1 MGSQDKKNLTRR
13 PLSVRAKLQIT
24 IIVTSAFA
32 VFIAALMF
40 AAFEFF
46 SYRSNK
52 VSEVTTLAGILAAN
66 TAAAAAFGDQIAALE
81 DLSTLER
88 IPEVIAAGLITEGSL
103 FTVTY
108 TNPEYGRSADQFLE
122 LQTWQSNF
130 DAGAQTRMDSDYFVV
145 AVPVEIDDEQIGEL
159 RIAYSLSELFDRLFN
174 YLGTGAAVTLVCIFV
189 AFLFSIPLAKLISRP
204 VSRLATAMANV
215 TEKQD
220 YSSRVVRTS
229 DDEFGFLID
238 RFNDMLGEIK
248 ARDSNMENLVS
259 ELTYAKEVAESANVA
274 KSQFLANMSH
284 ELRTPLNA
292 IIGLSQLHQED
303 LADGIPLEPEQTK
316 KDVDQVLAQAYHL
329 LNLINEVLDLSK
341 VEAGRIDL
349 DYATLELRPLIDQ
362 VVATCKTVAD
372 KRGNT
377 IDVTWSTN
385 VESILADSTRLQQC
399 LLNLVGNACKFTE
412 NGSVSIR
419 VEDGNEDFIDIRVQD
434 TGIGLSAEQIR
445 KLFDPFVQA
454 DASITREYGGTGL
467 GLTITRRLARAMGG
481 DVTVT
486 SELGVGSTFMLSLPK
501 SPADAPDLAAVG
513 RDDALL

>member
-1 MGSQDKKNLTRR
+1 MAGPKSKAQQTK

-24 IIVTSAFA
+24 IIVTSGLA
-32 VFIAALMF
+32 VFVAALMF

-52 VSEVTTLAGILAAN
+52 VSEVTTLAGILSAN
-66 TAAAAAFGDQIAALE
+66 TAAAVAFGDQIAALE

-88 IPEVIAAGLITEGSL
+88 IPDVISAGLTDNESPFI
-103 FTVTY
+103 VTY
-108 TNPEYGRSADQFLE
+108 NNPFHGRNADDFLKFDS
-122 LQTWQSNF
+122 WQPDMTSG
-130 DAGAQTRMDSDYFVV
+130 DQSLMEADYFVV
-145 AVPVEIDDEQIGEL
+145 AVPVVIDEEQIGQL

-174 YLGTGAAVTLVCIFV
+174 YLQTGAAVTLVCIFV
-189 AFLFSIPLAKLISRP
+189 AFLFSIPLAGLVSRP
-204 VSRLATAMANV
+204 VSMLATAMANV
-215 TEKQD
+215 AEKQD
-220 YSSRVVRTS
+220 YSSRVQRTS
-229 DDEFGFLID
+229 NDEFGFLID
-238 RFNDMLGEIK
+238 RFNDMLQEIQT
-248 ARDSNMENLVS
+248 RDSDMENLVS
-259 ELTYAKEVAESANVA
+259 EVTYAKEVAESANVA

-303 LADGIPLEPEQTK
+303 LDEGIPLEPEQTK
-316 KDVDQVLAQAYHL
+316 KDVDQVLSQAYHL

-349 DYATLELRPLIDQ
+349 DYATLELEPLIEQ
-362 VVATCKTVAD
+362 VVATCQSVAD

-377 IDVTWSTN
+377 IEVKWTDSPN
-385 VESILADSTRLQQC
+385 SMIADATRVRQC

-412 NGSVSIR
+412 DGSVEII
-419 VEDGNEDFIDIRVQD
+419 VEQDPKEFIHIHVND
-434 TGIGLSAEQIR
+434 TGIGLSKEQVR

-481 DVTVT
+481 DVSVK
-486 SELGVGSTFMLSLPK
+486 SEPGEGSTFTLSLPQT
-501 SPADAPDLAAVG
+501 PADAPDLAEQKQEG
-513 RDDALL
+513 

>member
-1 MGSQDKKNLTRR
+1 MAKQNANRGSTKK
-13 PLSVRAKLQIT
+13 PLSVRAKLQVT

-32 VFIAALMF
+32 VFVAALMF

-52 VSEVTTLAGILAAN
+52 VSEVTTIAGILAAN

-81 DLSTLER
+81 DLSTLES
-88 IPEVIAAGLITEGSL
+88 IPDVISAGLITEGSL
-103 FTVTY
+103 FVVTY
-108 TNPEYGRSADQFLE
+108 SNPEYGANADQFLE
-122 LQTWQSNF
+122 LQSWKPDVT
-130 DAGAQTRMDSDYFVV
+130 AGDQARMESDYFIV
-145 AVPVEIDDEQIGEL
+145 AVPVQIDGEQIGEL
-159 RIAYSLSELFDRLFN
+159 RIAYSLSELFDRLLN

-189 AFLFSIPLAKLISRP
+189 AFLFSIPLAGLVTRP
-204 VSRLATAMANV
+204 VSMLASAMANV
-215 TEKQD
+215 AEKQD
-220 YSSRVVRTS
+220 YASRVKRTS
-229 DDEFGFLID
+229 NDEFGFLID

-248 ARDSNMENLVS
+248 TRDSNMENLVS

-303 LADGIPLEPEQTK
+303 LDEGIPLEPEQTK
-316 KDVDQVLAQAYHL
+316 KDVDQVLSQAYHL

-349 DYATLELRPLIDQ
+349 DYATLELAPLIDQ
-362 VVATCKTVAD
+362 VIATCKPVAE

-377 IDVTWSTN
+377 LEVTWSDKLD
-385 VESILADSTRLQQC
+385 SMIADATRVRQC

-412 NGSVSIR
+412 DGSVGII
-419 VEDGNEDFIDIRVQD
+419 VETSGNDLVSFHVED
-434 TGIGLSAEQIR
+434 TGIGLTDEQIR

-481 DVTVT
+481 DITVK
-486 SELGVGSTFMLSLPK
+486 SELGAGSTFTLTLPITPMAASDLSE
-501 SPADAPDLAAVG
+501 VNENT
-513 RDDALL
+513 